1 MRKFIII
8 ILILI
13 ALGTIGYFGYQV
25 INSRRLANSI
35 SSLQTVTASQGSL
48 TATIGATGTVRPDQ
62 TAIITWLTTGNVDQV
77 NVQVGQVITAGQTLA
92 SLTQSS
98 LPQNIILAQS
108 DLITS
113 QQQLADLQ
121 NSQTAS
127 KQALQNL
134 NTSQQAVYDAQR
146 ALVRFD
152 QKAYKNDLDKAQ
164 KEVVDKKDALDK
176 AQTNFDPYKDWD
188 PSNATRQKYEQSL
201 TDAQIAYD
209 EAVRKV
215 NELELQHQTAQANLD
230 AANAALAD
238 AQRAYDQV
246 KAGPN
251 PDDITVLQTRIA
263 ASQATLDMAKLTAP
277 FAGKITEVDL
287 KPGDQV
293 SPGKIAFRLDNLGR
307 LLADVQVSEVDINS
321 IQVGQPVN
329 LSFDAILD
337 KQYKGVVSQVAPV
350 GDVIQGV
357 VEFKV
362 TVELTDA
369 DQDVKPGMTAA
380 VNIVVDQ
387 ITDALLVPN
396 RAVRVVDGKQVV
408 YILNKGQLQEVQVIL
423 GASDD
428 TQSQVIDGNLQVG
441 DQIVLN
447 PPQNLFGTGGG
458 SPFGT
463 GG

>member
-146 ALVRFD
+146 ALVRFN